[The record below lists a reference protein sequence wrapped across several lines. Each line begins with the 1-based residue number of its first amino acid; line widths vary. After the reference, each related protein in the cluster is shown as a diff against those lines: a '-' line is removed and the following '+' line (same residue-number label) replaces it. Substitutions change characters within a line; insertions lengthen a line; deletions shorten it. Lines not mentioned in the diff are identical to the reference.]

1 MSTTG
6 WVVLGV
12 VVVIVIWA
20 ISVYNGLVAMR
31 QRTNQAFADIDVQLK
46 QRHDLIPNLVETV
59 KGYAAHERGTLEAV
73 IQARNAAIAAPGVE
87 QKVAA
92 ENVLTGALR
101 QLFALSENYPNLK
114 ANANF
119 QQLQSDLSDI
129 ENKLAAS
136 RRFFNNAVQ
145 EYNTGIQQFPAA
157 LFAGMFGFAQRHVLR
172 SRRGPRATRAGAE
185 REVLEPLITP
195 SWPGLSR
202 PSTSWDYA
210 SKTWMPGPRPG
221 MTLERPSE
229 TSWPPTVSTR
239 TSSRTSAARS
249 RC

>member
-1 MSTTG
+1 MSSTAITWIIIG
-6 WVVLGV
+6 LIVLFVLWV
-12 VVVIVIWA
+12 IMI
-20 ISVYNGLVAMR
+20 YNGLVALR
-31 QRTNQAFADIDVQLK
+31 QRVNQAFSDIDVQTK

-73 IQARNAAIAAPGVE
+73 IQARNAAVAAPGVD

-92 ENVLTGALR
+92 ENMLSGALR
-101 QLFALSENYPNLK
+101 QIFALAENYPNLK

-157 LFAGMFGFAQRHVLR
+157 LFAGIFGFSAKTFFDLGEQRAAL
-172 SRRGPRATRAGAE
+172 SEA
-185 REVLEPLITP
+185 P
-195 SWPGLSR
+195 SV
-202 PSTSWDYA
+202 
-210 SKTWMPGPRPG
+210 KF
-221 MTLERPSE
+221 
-229 TSWPPTVSTR
+229 
-239 TSSRTSAARS
+239 
-249 RC
+249 

>member
-6 WVVLGV
+6 WVVLGI

-20 ISVYNGLVAMR
+20 ISIYNGLVAMR

-46 QRHDLIPNLVETV
+46 LRHDLIPNLVETV

-92 ENVLTGALR
+92 ENMLSGALR

-145 EYNTGIQQFPAA
+145 EYNTGIQAVPGLAVRRHIRFRPAS
-157 LFAGMFGFAQRHVLR
+157 VLR
-172 SRRGPRATRAGAE
+172 RRRGRARNSNRRRA
-185 REVLEPLITP
+185 
-195 SWPGLSR
+195 
-202 PSTSWDYA
+202 
-210 SKTWMPGPRPG
+210 
-221 MTLERPSE
+221 
-229 TSWPPTVSTR
+229 
-239 TSSRTSAARS
+239 
-249 RC
+249 

>member
-12 VVVIVIWA
+12 IVVIVIWA

-73 IQARNAAIAAPGVE
+73 IQARNAAMAAPGVE

-92 ENVLTGALR
+92 ENVLSGALR
-101 QLFALSENYPNLK
+101 QLFALSESYPDLK
-114 ANANF
+114 ANQNF
-119 QQLQSDLSDI
+119 QQLQSELSDI

-136 RRFFNNAVQ
+136 RRFFNSAVQ

-157 LFAGMFGFAQRHVLR
+157 LFAGIFGFSQRPFFDLGENRAQ
-172 SRRGPRATRAGAE
+172 
-185 REVLEPLITP
+185 LEQAPNV
-195 SWPGLSR
+195 
-202 PSTSWDYA
+202 
-210 SKTWMPGPRPG
+210 KF
-221 MTLERPSE
+221 
-229 TSWPPTVSTR
+229 
-239 TSSRTSAARS
+239 
-249 RC
+249 